1 MFLFF
6 IVFILIPD
14 VAGPLTFHGLELA
27 EKTVWV
33 GHSLMFPYVRV
44 PIDGTL
50 FGLALLACIGI
61 PIGMSGF
68 ILIHYLPVSWFI
80 VCSK

>member
-33 GHSLMFPYVRV
+33 GHSLVFLMFECR
-44 PIDGTL
+44 
-50 FGLALLACIGI
+50 
-61 PIGMSGF
+61 
-68 ILIHYLPVSWFI
+68 
-80 VCSK
+80 